1 MKWLVRTIHLIGP
14 TTRLRWHSTNQNLR
28 FCKVMLWLSD
38 LLSII
43 DQICIFY
50 VIFPWGCH
58 GWYGLD
64 GIIHSFPTILNR
76 PLLEIFPA
84 MLADMVR
91 SQNSSSMGWQRML
104 CTLFNNTIHVLS
116 TSVFL
121 HDALVITE
129 GGCTCW
135 SLVHEFACD
144 SPRVRFL

>member
-1 MKWLVRTIHLIGP
+1 MI
-14 TTRLRWHSTNQNLR
+14 STHDSFNWSHNKIAIAVNQSQNLR
-28 FCKVMLWLSD
+28 FCNVMLWLSY

-43 DQICIFY
+43 DQIYIFQ
-50 VIFPWGCH
+50 WGCH

-84 MLADMVR
+84 MLADMVL
-91 SQNSSSMGWQRML
+91 SQNSSSMGWQRMF
-104 CTLFNNTIHVLS
+104 CTLFNNTIHVLL

-129 GGCTCW
+129 GGWFCW
-135 SLVHEFACD
+135 SLVHGFACD